1 MTRQVM
7 TAQEVAEVLDISATS
22 AYKLIRE
29 LNDELRGRGY
39 ITVRGRVSRAYFN
52 EKMYG
57 GTKAAGRNEV
67 AD

>member
-29 LNDELRGRGY
+29 LNDELRRRGY

-57 GTKAAGRNEV
+57 GTEAREGGH
-67 AD
+67 

>member
-7 TAQEVAEVLDISATS
+7 TAKEVAEVLGIGASKS
-22 AYKLIRE
+22 YQIIRQLNAE
-29 LNDELRGRGY
+29 LEAKGY
-39 ITVRGRVSRAYFN
+39 ITVRGRISRAYFN

-57 GTKAAGRNEV
+57 GTKAEDRNEV

>member
-7 TAQEVAEVLDISATS
+7 TAKEVAEVLGIGESS

-29 LNDELRGRGY
+29 LNEELKSHGY
-39 ITVRGRVSRAYFN
+39 ITVRGRISRAYFN

-57 GTKAAGRNEV
+57 GNKAAEG
-67 AD
+67 D